1 MPHTKSARVGAI
13 TVVFDVGRPRGILI
27 RPIGQPPALCGKL
40 AGLLGRVPMLRAS
53 RRGDRKRVPQ
63 YSSSHALHR
72 EVQGRTYG
80 NLPGSVSGVQAR
92 RPVGLSPPAAVPEGS
107 ALPIQ
112 GSSGK
117 GHLCQWERDTPDRVG
132 RRGGG
137 NTGFR
142 SVYER
147 QDYEVAMAGQKI
159 RIRLKAYDHEVIDS
173 SAKKIVETVT
183 RTGASVAG
191 PVPLPTEK
199 NVYCVIK
206 SPHKYKDSREHFEMR
221 THKRLI
227 DILDPTPKTVDSLM
241 RLDLPAG
248 VDIEIKL

>member
-1 MPHTKSARVGAI
+1 
-13 TVVFDVGRPRGILI
+13 
-27 RPIGQPPALCGKL
+27 
-40 AGLLGRVPMLRAS
+40 MLRAS
-53 RRGDRKRVPQ
+53 RREDWKRVPA
-63 YSSSHALHR
+63 YSSLLIRSGSTGIFR
-72 EVQGRTYG
+72 EVQEG
-80 NLPGSVSGVQAR
+80 LPAR
-92 RPVGLSPPAAVPEGS
+92 HPVGPYPRI
-107 ALPIQ
+107 LPH
-112 GSSGK
+112 K
-117 GHLCQWERDTPDRVG
+117 GIRHGFTAWRGTTRPTAWVG
-132 RRGGG
+132 QVEADE
-137 NTGFR
+137 THGFQ
-142 SVYER
+142 SVHER

-159 RIRLKAYDHEVIDS
+159 RIRLKAYDHEVIDN

-206 SPHKYKDSREHFEMR
+206 SPHKYKDAREHFEMR

>member
-1 MPHTKSARVGAI
+1 
-13 TVVFDVGRPRGILI
+13 
-27 RPIGQPPALCGKL
+27 
-40 AGLLGRVPMLRAS
+40 MLRAS
-53 RRGDRKRVPQ
+53 RREDWKRVP
-63 YSSSHALHR
+63 HVFVAPH
-72 EVQGRTYG
+72 QGRKYG
-80 NLPGSVSGVQAR
+80 NLPGSVNGAPAR
-92 RPVGLSPPAAVPEGS
+92 RPVGVSPRPAVFVPHPPTQGNPPDIHGDGDATRPTAGVGEAAVRRVP
-107 ALPIQ
+107 
-112 GSSGK
+112 
-117 GHLCQWERDTPDRVG
+117 ERD
-132 RRGGG
+132 
-137 NTGFR
+137 
-142 SVYER
+142 ER

-159 RIRLKAYDHEVIDS
+159 RIRLKAYDHEVIGT